1 MYTNL
6 NFTVDLMS
14 RDLAVMLSR
23 KKKPVLRKG
32 WRILI
37 QNFAISSHRVD
48 PWLDPRL
55 ISGFDL

>member
-6 NFTVDLMS
+6 NFAVDLMS

-23 KKKPVLRKG
+23 KKKTVLRKG

-37 QNFAISSHRVD
+37 QNFAISS
-48 PWLDPRL
+48 
-55 ISGFDL
+55 G